1 MILDAT
7 AGNRQMWKKKDS
19 DNIIYLDSQLRLQVP
34 PTLFANN
41 EQTPFKDGTFDTIFY
56 DPPHRWNWEGSYYS
70 FPNVEEAKEIWGDK
84 TGVITYYGWDV
95 YKTRQ
100 ELIRHLIKAQSEF
113 YRILKDDGLL
123 WLKWNELEIKLMNI
137 LGIFSL
143 WDELMRLYVESP
155 LQRKKDVQTFWVC
168 LEKKSGKIVKTS
180 LFEFETDK
188 QLAIPVLQRSKLLG
202 SQTKLGFGS
211 TPRRE
216 SG

>member
-7 AGNRQMWKKKDS
+7 AANRQMWKKKDS

-70 FPNVEEAKEIWGDK
+70 FPNAEEAKEIWGDK
-84 TGVITYYGWDV
+84 KGVITYYGWDV
-95 YKTRQ
+95 YKTRE
-100 ELIRHLIKAQSEF
+100 ELIRHIIKAQKELH
-113 YRILKDDGLL
+113 RILKDDGLL

-137 LGIFSL
+137 LGLFSR

-155 LQRKKDVQTFWVC
+155 LQRKKDVQSYWIC
-168 LEKKSGKIVKTS
+168 LEKKSGKLVRTS
-180 LFEFETDK
+180 LLEFEADEE
-188 QLAIPVLQRSKLLG
+188 LSEPVLKRSKLTSDSTQLR
-202 SQTKLGFGS
+202 FGS
-211 TPRRE
+211 TTRPK

>member
-7 AGNRQMWKKKDS
+7 AGNRQMWKRKDS

-34 PTLFANN
+34 PTIFASN
-41 EQTPFKDGTFDTIFY
+41 ERTPFKDRTFDTIFY

-70 FPNVEEAKEIWGDK
+70 FPNIEEAKKIWGDK
-84 TGVITYYGWDV
+84 GGVITYYGWDV

-100 ELIRHLIKAQSEF
+100 ELIRHIIKAQKEF
-113 YRILKDDGLL
+113 HRILTDDGLL
-123 WLKWNELEIKLMNI
+123 WLKWNELEIKLLNI

-155 LQRKKDVQTFWVC
+155 LQRKKDVQTYWIMF
-168 LEKKSGKIVKTS
+168 EKKSGKMAKTS
-180 LFEFETDK
+180 LFEFEADEELPVT
-188 QLAIPVLQRSKLLG
+188 VLQRSKLTR
-202 SQTKLGFGS
+202 SQLKFGLDRF
-211 TPRRE
+211 TRNK